1 MTNNKLNPNW
11 VTGFT
16 DAEGCFMINITKRG
30 TNKSEWQIRPCFQI
44 KLYIK
49 HKYLLLKIRSFFSEV
64 GIIVTN
70 YNYNFAVYA
79 IHSLNDIRNIIIPH
93 FKNYPLISQ
102 KYGDFIIVNNIV
114 ELMNKG
120 EHLNK
125 KGIIKIITLKSV
137 LNKGLSY
144 NLKIYF
150 PDIVKTNKV
159 KKPNANIFINIYYNW
174 IAGFFS
180 GDGCFSI
187 SIYKSDNHKIG
198 YSNTA
203 NYIYSTFKRW
213 SFV

>member
-16 DAEGCFMINITKRG
+16 DAEGCFMINITKRE
-30 TNKSEWQIRPCFQI
+30 TNKSGWQIRPCFQI
-44 KLYIK
+44 KLHIK
-49 HKYLLLKIRSFFSEV
+49 YKDLLLKIRSFFSEV

-79 IHSLNDIRNIIIPH
+79 IHSLNDIRNIIISH